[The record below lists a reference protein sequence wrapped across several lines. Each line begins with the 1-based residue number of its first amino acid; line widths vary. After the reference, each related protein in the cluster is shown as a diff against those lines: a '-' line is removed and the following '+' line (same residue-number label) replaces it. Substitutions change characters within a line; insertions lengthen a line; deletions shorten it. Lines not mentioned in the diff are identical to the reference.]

1 MAFRHYP
8 IYRWQHCAGSC
19 DKPGN
24 VKFDEGTQKNDIT
37 KQTSQ
42 DEFRG
47 KFQLGKMMRPFSEY
61 TQEIVEA
68 EGHITVGSME

>member
-1 MAFRHYP
+1 MAFRDSYP
-8 IYRWQHCAGSC
+8 IYRWQQCAGSC

-24 VKFDEGTQKNDIT
+24 VKFDEANDIT

-61 TQEIVEA
+61 TQEIIEV